1 MPSRNQLSSVVVP
14 TDFSEGSQH
23 ALDRALRLPLGPK
36 SKLTLLHVLPDDI
49 PGKLRKEA
57 VAEAE
62 RSIEK
67 TAARASQEV
76 LRAGLKVQ
84 VVSDVVEGNASEQI
98 LKRAHTVEA
107 DVICMGRHGRRSIV
121 QLLLGSVSSKV
132 VKSGDLP
139 VLVVKNPAVNAY
151 RRAVAAIDLLRGS
164 DKVLKAMKP
173 YVEDAMDL
181 SVLHASTVPYE
192 DFVLLDSSRV
202 EELRMAA
209 VNDADKQLRAM
220 VTKAGL
226 VRAEAKVAGGDARLL
241 ILEEAKAHTAE
252 LIVVGTRGVKGVKRV
267 VLGSVAEWILAN
279 ATCDVLV
286 ARA

>member
-1 MPSRNQLSSVVVP
+1 
-14 TDFSEGSQH
+14 
-23 ALDRALRLPLGPK
+23 
-36 SKLTLLHVLPDDI
+36 
-49 PGKLRKEA
+49 
-57 VAEAE
+57 
-62 RSIEK
+62 
-67 TAARASQEV
+67 
-76 LRAGLKVQ
+76 
-84 VVSDVVEGNASEQI
+84 